1 VNLPTT
7 ATSYPTLLSTA
18 LPTAPPV
25 TVQAT
30 FGATGVT
37 ATTVKGAANT
47 TASNIQVNPTPGT
60 GTSDQHYVN
69 GVLHVI
75 DQVLR
80 PQ

>member
-1 VNLPTT
+1 
-7 ATSYPTLLSTA
+7 
-18 LPTAPPV
+18 
-25 TVQAT
+25 VQAT

-37 ATTVKGAANT
+37 AATVKGLANT
-47 TASNIQVNPTPGT
+47 SNSNILINPTPAPG

-75 DQVLR
+75 DQALR